1 MKALFLFLFCFT
13 INFSSALVLEQTMAQ
28 AGDKMISLIDV
39 KAFQKR
45 EKLDLIPDSLLLDSL
60 YKNPE
65 LIKQERAL
73 FLISDLSKNKSKTA
87 VSSSNR
93 QPLSKQDLALNYL
106 IIREIALQEQ
116 KTSEAKMNQPEAQ
129 ISENNIRE
137 ILKNKKGQRSSAQ
150 FLSDLKKAGFNSLS
164 DYKNF
169 LKEEEKIRL
178 FLMRSLTPRA
188 VLSNREIESAFFK
201 IYKRRLFSEYEYD
214 FSFVSFEEDKK
225 ELVLQSLLKKNH
237 LKDFKAWAESLD
249 LNFKNSKLKSK
260 EIGSSIKKEL
270 DKLSVSQTSPLLFIN
285 SSYYLLKLNW
295 KEALIEAKDR
305 DKRLQI
311 EQKLFQN
318 KLLKELSY
326 WIQNAKDQIFINL
339 SSL

>member
-1 MKALFLFLFCFT
+1 MKAFFIFLFCFT
-13 INFSSALVLEQTMAQ
+13 INFSSAVVLEQTKAQ
-28 AGDKMISLIDV
+28 VGDKMISLIDV
-39 KAFQKR
+39 KTFQKR
-45 EKLDLIPDSLLLDSL
+45 ENLDLIPDSLLLDSL

-65 LIKQERAL
+65 LIKQEKAL
-73 FLISDLSKNKSKTA
+73 FIISNLSKNKPKTA

-106 IIREIALQEQ
+106 IVREIVLQKQ
-116 KTSEAKMNQPEAQ
+116 KTSEAKRNQPEAQ
-129 ISENNIRE
+129 ISENNIKK
-137 ILKNKKGQRSSAQ
+137 ILKKKKGQSSSTQ
-150 FLSDLKKAGFNSLS
+150 FLSKLKKAGFNSLL
-164 DYKNF
+164 YQIF

-178 FLMRSLTPRA
+178 FLLRSLTPRA

-201 IYKRRLFSEYEYD
+201 VYKRRLFSEYEYD
-214 FSFVSFEEDKK
+214 FLFVSFEEDKK

-237 LKDFKAWAESLD
+237 LKDFKAWAESLG
-249 LNFKNSKLKSK
+249 LSFKNSKLKSK
-260 EIGSSIKKEL
+260 EIGPSIKKEL

-305 DKRLQI
+305 DKRLQV

-326 WIQNAKDQIFINL
+326 WIQNEKDQIFVKL

>member
-1 MKALFLFLFCFT
+1 MKALFIFLFCFI
-13 INFSSALVLEQTMAQ
+13 INFSSALVLEQTKAQ
-28 AGDKMISLIDV
+28 VGAKMISLIDI

-60 YKNPE
+60 YKKPE

-73 FLISDLSKNKSKTA
+73 FIISDLSKNKPKTTVPSSKY
-87 VSSSNR
+87 

-106 IIREIALQEQ
+106 IVREIALQKQ
-116 KTSEAKMNQPEAQ
+116 KTFESNQPEAQ
-129 ISENNIRE
+129 IPENNIKK
-137 ILKNKKGQRSSAQ
+137 ILKTKKGQHSSTR

-164 DYKNF
+164 DYQNF

-188 VLSNREIESAFFK
+188 VLSNREIESAFYK
-201 IYKRRLFSEYEYD
+201 VYKRSLFSEYEYD
-214 FSFVSFEEDKK
+214 FLFVSFEEDKK

-249 LNFKNSKLKSK
+249 LSFKNSKLKSK
-260 EIGSSIKKEL
+260 EIGSSIKNGL
-270 DKLSVSQTSPLLFIN
+270 DKLSVSQISPLLFIN

-305 DKRLQI
+305 DKKLQI

-326 WIQNAKDQIFINL
+326 WIQNEKDQIFVNL